1 MRAVLSMYYKGKMVS
16 HGSLLT
22 LSPLLSKNK
31 TLLAKRL
38 AFVNVAS
45 CCYHLKK
52 THHLPSKLCSCS
64 VIEFSN
70 PLRGLFVCRRVK
82 KKKKPPQCCL
92 LFSLVQKAL
101 GAVRSLTPTSSPLSS
116 PSKHGDRFIPSR
128 AGANWSVNF
137 HRINVSLPQ
146 QQIHQALFCLSYQKN
161 NALKIKVFAL
171 FFLILKFTE
180 LVESDHLLI
189 MIILT
194 QEIEKSHNQNRK
206 TKDGTTDSN
215 KGNPLL
221 FS

>member
-82 KKKKPPQCCL
+82 KKKKQHNAV
-92 LFSLVQKAL
+92 FSF
-101 GAVRSLTPTSSPLSS
+101 PL
-116 PSKHGDRFIPSR
+116 
-128 AGANWSVNF
+128 
-137 HRINVSLPQ
+137 
-146 QQIHQALFCLSYQKN
+146 C
-161 NALKIKVFAL
+161 
-171 FFLILKFTE
+171 
-180 LVESDHLLI
+180 
-189 MIILT
+189 
-194 QEIEKSHNQNRK
+194 RK
-206 TKDGTTDSN
+206 
-215 KGNPLL
+215 L
-221 FS
+221 

>member
-82 KKKKPPQCCL
+82 KNKTHNAV
-92 LFSLVQKAL
+92 FSF
-101 GAVRSLTPTSSPLSS
+101 PL
-116 PSKHGDRFIPSR
+116 
-128 AGANWSVNF
+128 
-137 HRINVSLPQ
+137 
-146 QQIHQALFCLSYQKN
+146 C
-161 NALKIKVFAL
+161 
-171 FFLILKFTE
+171 
-180 LVESDHLLI
+180 
-189 MIILT
+189 
-194 QEIEKSHNQNRK
+194 RK
-206 TKDGTTDSN
+206 
-215 KGNPLL
+215 L
-221 FS
+221 

>member
-64 VIEFSN
+64 VIEFSEAC
-70 PLRGLFVCRRVK
+70 LFAVELK
-82 KKKKPPQCCL
+82 KKKNPQCCL